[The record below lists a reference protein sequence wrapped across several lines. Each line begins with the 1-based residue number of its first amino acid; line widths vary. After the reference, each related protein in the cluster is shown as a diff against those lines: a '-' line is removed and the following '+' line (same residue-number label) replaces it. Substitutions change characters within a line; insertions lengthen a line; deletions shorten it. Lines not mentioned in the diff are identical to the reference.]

1 MTPSEN
7 AALRNYR
14 RRARYHQKLDRP
26 KVFAGCAAP
35 AQWHFVH
42 RLNARDYD
50 KALADLS
57 APPSIPAYVRAWTII
72 NHLKEI

>member
-1 MTPSEN
+1 MIPSEK

-26 KVFAGCAAP
+26 KVFAGCDAP
-35 AQWHFVH
+35 AQWSFNQ

-50 KALADLS
+50 KVLADLNS
-57 APPSIPAYVRAWTII
+57 PPSIPAYVRAWTII
-72 NHLKEI
+72 NHLKEE

>member
-7 AALRNYR
+7 AALRNYQ

-35 AQWHFVH
+35 AQWSFNQ
-42 RLNARDYD
+42 RLNARDYS
-50 KALADLS
+50 KALADLD
-57 APPSIPAYVRAWTII
+57 APPCITAYVHAWTVL
-72 NHLKEI
+72 NHLKEV